1 METQE
6 EQVYKIPEC
15 HIGGIEDIFQKML
28 KTLEIV
34 RVLVG

>member
-6 EQVYKIPEC
+6 GQVYKIPEC
-15 HIGGIEDIFQKML
+15 HIGRIENISQKML
-28 KTLEIV
+28 KTPEIV